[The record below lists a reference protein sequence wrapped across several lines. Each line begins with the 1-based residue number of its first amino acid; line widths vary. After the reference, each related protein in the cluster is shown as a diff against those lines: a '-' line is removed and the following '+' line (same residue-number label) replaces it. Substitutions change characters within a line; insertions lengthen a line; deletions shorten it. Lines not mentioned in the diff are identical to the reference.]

1 MDSSVFP
8 EQTTTFKYNKNTL
21 RGMGVFDGF
30 LKEGESLFKN
40 EIALDFSFQPKLVPY
55 RENHQKQIASCIKPL
70 FAERNGKNVLVHGK
84 PGLGKT
90 VATRHVLWELE
101 NYDEVE
107 TIYINCWQKNSS
119 YKAVL
124 EMCEHIGYRLTHN
137 KKTDELFKIVRDVLN
152 KKGVVFVFD
161 EVDKLE
167 DYDVLYMVLEDMYR
181 KSIIMITNF
190 KSWYD
195 DLDSRLKSR
204 LIAEVLEFKP
214 YSYEEVQGILK
225 ERMNYAFADGVWQ
238 EDAFKEIAQKAHE
251 LEDIRTGLHLMREAA
266 TIAEEESRRRITLE
280 DSKEAISKLAE
291 YTIHED
297 TCLNDD
303 ERMILNLVKSD
314 EARIG
319 DLFREYQEKGG
330 KSAYKTFQRRIKK
343 LEQGKF
349 INVSK
354 TEGGSEGNTTLIG
367 LREVTK
373 KLTEF

>member
-1 MDSSVFP
+1 M
-8 EQTTTFKYNKNTL
+8 
-21 RGMGVFDGF
+21 GMFEGF

-70 FAERNGKNVLVHGK
+70 FAERNGKNIIVHGK

-119 YKAVL
+119 YKAVM

-137 KKTDELFKIVRDVLN
+137 KKTDELFRIVREVLN

-167 DYDVLYMVLEDMYR
+167 DDDVLYMVLEDMYR
-181 KSIIMITNF
+181 KSIVMITNF

-195 DLDSRLKSR
+195 NLDTRLKSR
-204 LIAEVLEFKP
+204 LIAETIEFKP
-214 YSYEEVQGILK
+214 YTFEELRGILK
-225 ERMNYAFADGVWQ
+225 ERMQYAFAEGVWQ
-238 EDAFKEIAQKAHE
+238 SDAFESIARKAFE
-251 LEDIRTGLHLMREAA
+251 LEDVRIGLYLMREAA
-266 TIAEEESRRRITLE
+266 TIAEDKSSRNVTIDE
-280 DSKEAISKLAE
+280 ASEAISKLGD
-291 YTIHED
+291 YTINED
-297 TCLNDD
+297 SCLNDD
-303 ERMILNLVKSD
+303 EKMILGMVKS
-314 EARIG
+314 ENAKIG

-373 KLTEF
+373 KLTDY

>member
-21 RGMGVFDGF
+21 RGMGMFEGF

-70 FAERNGKNVLVHGK
+70 FAERNGKNIIVHGK

-119 YKAVL
+119 YKAVM

-137 KKTDELFKIVRDVLN
+137 KKTDELFRIVREVLN

-167 DYDVLYMVLEDMYR
+167 DDDVLYMVLEDMYR
-181 KSIIMITNF
+181 KSIVMITNF

-195 DLDSRLKSR
+195 NLDTRLKSR
-204 LIAEVLEFKP
+204 LIAETIEFKP
-214 YSYEEVQGILK
+214 YTFEELRGILK
-225 ERMNYAFADGVWQ
+225 ERMQYAFAEGVWQ
-238 EDAFKEIAQKAHE
+238 SDAFESIARKAFE
-251 LEDIRTGLHLMREAA
+251 LEDVRIGLYLMREAA
-266 TIAEEESRRRITLE
+266 TIAEDKSSRNVTIDE
-280 DSKEAISKLAE
+280 ASEAISKLGD
-291 YTIHED
+291 YTINED
-297 TCLNDD
+297 SCLNDD
-303 ERMILNLVKSD
+303 EKMILGMVKS
-314 EARIG
+314 ENAKIG

-373 KLTEF
+373 KLTDY